1 MAQTKEN
8 KRAHN
13 KKWRDKNKEK
23 IASYNKNYFAEN
35 KETLSAKAKIYRGE
49 NKETLAAYRKDY
61 YAKNKE
67 KRAAYDQEWRDNN
80 PDYQLS
86 YQRANKDKMA
96 ANASRRRA
104 QKKGNGVFTI
114 SNKFMKNLYNSPCV
128 YCGASE
134 EIEVDHLIP
143 IVKGGRH
150 SEGNLQPLCKA
161 CNNEKRAKLWIEFI
175 AEKKGSQ
182 RELMV

>member
-1 MAQTKEN
+1 MAFDRK
-8 KRAHN
+8 AYD
-13 KKWRDKNKEK
+13 KKYTE
-23 IASYNKNYFAEN
+23 
-35 KETLSAKAKIYRGE
+35 
-49 NKETLAAYRKDY
+49 
-61 YAKNKE
+61 KNKE
-67 KRAAYDQEWRDNN
+67 KRRATSKKWAVENPEKHKANLKKHRNNN
-80 PDYQLS
+80 PDYQLN
-86 YQRANKDKMA
+86 YQRANRDKMA
-96 ANASRRRA
+96 DNASRRRA

-114 SNKFMKNLYNSPCV
+114 TKKFMRNLYNSPCLF
-128 YCGASE
+128 CGASE
-134 EIEVDHLIP
+134 EIEADHLIP

>member
-1 MAQTKEN
+1 MPIKDADERREYLRLYRAANKEAIAASRKSYYEKTKP
-8 KRAHN
+8 ALVN
-13 KKWRDKNKEK
+13 KKG
-23 IASYNKNYFAEN
+23 NYG
-35 KETLSAKAKIYRGE
+35 KGS
-49 NKETLAAYRKDY
+49 
-61 YAKNKE
+61 
-67 KRAAYDQEWRDNN
+67 
-80 PDYQLS
+80 DYQLN

-175 AEKKGSQ
+175 AEKKGS
-182 RELMV
+182 